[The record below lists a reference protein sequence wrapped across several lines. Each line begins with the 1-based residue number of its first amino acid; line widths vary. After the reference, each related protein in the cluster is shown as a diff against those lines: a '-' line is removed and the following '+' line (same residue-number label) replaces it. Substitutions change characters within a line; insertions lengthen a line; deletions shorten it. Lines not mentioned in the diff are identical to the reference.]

1 VFGRLQLVPQGQP
14 RALRLSQPHSLARSH
29 GALVH
34 QGTRIHALN
43 SHKRPCASQVFLELG
58 ADTETLLRNF
68 DSVLNFTPL
77 QVATQ
82 LDNVPMARLLLEYG
96 ANLVQDDKHE
106 ARDLS
111 HPGYSAIHAA
121 RSAEMVQLLLD
132 HHADPE
138 QPAFNGYR
146 PLHYYATQGN
156 IEAMRA
162 VLRNGV
168 EVDPT
173 SGRFSYTPLHN
184 AVLHNSDAMKF
195 LLEYGADA
203 KKKSC
208 GRKTTLHSAVE
219 AGKID
224 VMRLLLEHWPEGT
237 REKDADGRTPLH
249 FAART
254 GKTDM
259 VRLLLEFWPDGISDP
274 SKDIISEK
282 TPLHLAALSGMTEV
296 VGLLVESWPRW
307 RRLYTAIRRCI
318 SRLSMGIPRQ

>member
-1 VFGRLQLVPQGQP
+1 
-14 RALRLSQPHSLARSH
+14 
-29 GALVH
+29 
-34 QGTRIHALN
+34 
-43 SHKRPCASQVFLELG
+43 LELG

-82 LDNVPMARLLLEYG
+82 LDNVPMARLLLEHG

-146 PLHYYATQGN
+146 PLHYYATRGN

-237 REKDADGRTPLH
+237 REKDADGRTLLH
-249 FAART
+249 FATRT

-318 SRLSMGIPRQ
+318 SRLSVGIPRQ